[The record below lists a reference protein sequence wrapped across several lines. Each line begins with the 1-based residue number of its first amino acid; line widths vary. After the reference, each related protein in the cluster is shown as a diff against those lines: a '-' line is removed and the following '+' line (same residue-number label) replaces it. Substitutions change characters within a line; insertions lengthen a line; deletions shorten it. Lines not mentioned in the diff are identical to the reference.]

1 MDKGQYAP
9 AAFLAGMY
17 AAWIAASATLYVVFR
32 LWPESWPLSL
42 PAASLL
48 YMPVVLLFAGLGC
61 RINAAYLLNVEPAM
75 RRRPAIRYGCLLAVL
90 AAGGLMV
97 LAARQW
103 EITNPGFYMVYTAN
117 LLVFANLLGAWI
129 VSPLRREAELVL
141 VCMVMAL
148 ADLFSILQGPT
159 RRIVASV
166 ETYYRSG
173 MDGPPPAGDFLLI
186 KIPAPGL
193 ENLQPLFGVSDWII
207 VAFLSAAALRFR
219 INDNLFGPGLFRMET
234 SGKMGVYFPLACAG
248 LVGAVFAAGLLDR
261 FIPALPVVAA
271 VFVSGLLIRCPAARR
286 LTSYDFRLMTL
297 FAAGMLIALVL
308 AALVFPLVLH

>member
-17 AAWIAASATLYVVFR
+17 AVWIAASAILHAVFR
-32 LWPESWPLSL
+32 LWPESWPLTS
-42 PAASLL
+42 PAASLF
-48 YMPVVLLFAGLGC
+48 YVPVVLLFACLGC
-61 RINAAYLLNVEPAM
+61 RLNAAYLLNVEPAM
-75 RRRPAIRYGCLLAVL
+75 RRRPQIRYGCLLGVL

-103 EITNPGFYMVYTAN
+103 EITSPGFYMLYTAN
-117 LLVFANLLGAWI
+117 LLVFANLLGVWI
-129 VSPLRREAELVL
+129 VAPLRREAELIL

-148 ADLFSILQGPT
+148 ADLFSMLQGPT
-159 RRIVASV
+159 RRIVASI

-173 MDGPPPAGDFLLI
+173 MSGPPPVGDFLLI

-207 VAFLSAAALRFR
+207 VAFLSAAAFRFR
-219 INDNLFGPGLFRMET
+219 INDNLFGRGLFRMAA

-248 LVGAVFAAGLLDR
+248 LVSAVFAAGLLNR
-261 FIPALPVVAA
+261 FVPALPVVAA
-271 VFVSGLLIRCPAARR
+271 VFVAGLLIRCPAARR
-286 LTSYDFRLMTL
+286 LTSYDFRLMAL
-297 FAAGMLIALVL
+297 FAAGMLIALLL
-308 AALVFPLVLH
+308 AAFVLR

>member
-1 MDKGQYAP
+1 MDKGQYGP
-9 AAFLAGMY
+9 AVLLAGMY
-17 AAWIAASATLYVVFR
+17 GAWIAASAIMHAVFR
-32 LWPESWPLSL
+32 LLAGDWPLASAAVSFL
-42 PAASLL
+42 YVPA
-48 YMPVVLLFAGLGC
+48 VLLFAGLGC
-61 RINAAYLLNVEPAM
+61 RINASYLLNVEPAM
-75 RRRPAIRYGCLLAVL
+75 RRRPAIRYGCLLGVL
-90 AAGGLMV
+90 AAGGLMF

-103 EITNPGFYMVYTAN
+103 EITAPGFYIIYTAN
-117 LLVFANLLGAWI
+117 LVVFANLLGAWI
-129 VSPLRREAELVL
+129 VTPLRREAELVL

-173 MDGPPPAGDFLLI
+173 MAGPPPIGDFLLI
-186 KIPAPGL
+186 KIPVPGL

-219 INDNLFGPGLFRMET
+219 INDNLFGPGLFRKRA
-234 SGKMGVYFPLACAG
+234 SGKIGIYFPLACAG
-248 LVGAVFAAGLLDR
+248 LVAAVFTAGMLGR
-261 FIPALPVVAA
+261 FLPALPVVAV

-286 LTSYDFRLMTL
+286 LTPYDFRLMAL

-308 AALVFPLVLH
+308 AALVLH